1 MIKINKSK
9 KSSPLSKG
17 RGKPWIH
24 SRNCELHDWV
34 IARSWSKVGIGFYFC
49 WVNFYFSVIIRF
61 RLSSRGEAVAIQIV
75 KRLIWSQSRLLRYR
89 SQWRSK
95 EPGLL
100 HSVRNDSR
108 SSRVSET
115 NVAIQIKAAFNLD
128 CFATARNDG
137 QRNLDCFA
145 VVRNNSE
152 LSFYKIW

>member
-49 WVNFYFSVIIRF
+49 WVNFYFSVMMRF
-61 RLSSRGEAVAIQIV
+61 HLSSRVSETNVAIQIFNRQV
-75 KRLIWSQSRLLRYR
+75 CFQSRLLRYR

-95 EPGLL
+95 KPGLL
-100 HSVRNDSR
+100 RCRSQWLGTILLYDLIDLSNRDWCSQSKVASVSYFRILT
-108 SSRVSET
+108 VSL
-115 NVAIQIKAAFNLD
+115 F
-128 CFATARNDG
+128 
-137 QRNLDCFA
+137 
-145 VVRNNSE
+145 E
-152 LSFYKIW
+152 LLVQ